1 MKTAVSFQRISGAL
15 GHKALSLT
23 GHARLKAQRLVST
36 RRLTSIPEHSL
47 TELKAHK
54 PDSASLSETIRLAQ
68 QGDAAAFE
76 LIYRL
81 HCGRVYALCLRML
94 REPVE
99 AEDLAQDVFLQ
110 LFRKIHTF
118 RGESAFSSWLHRLTA
133 NLVLMRLR
141 RKRPMSTSLDEV
153 RAMRKTAGAGTKS
166 AGLTST

>member
-23 GHARLKAQRLVST
+23 GHARPKAQRLVST

-47 TELKAHK
+47 AELKAHK

-81 HCGRVYALCLRML
+81 HCGRVYALCLRMV

-110 LFRKIHTF
+110 LFPRFTPF
-118 RGESAFSSWLHRLTA
+118 AA
-133 NLVLMRLR
+133 N
-141 RKRPMSTSLDEV
+141 RPFHPGCTV
-153 RAMRKTAGAGTKS
+153 
-166 AGLTST
+166 